1 MANNSKVNA
10 RFTQK
15 HDIEENWEKASSF
28 YPFLGEM
35 IVYDPDENFDYP
47 RFKFGIWDG
56 VSTPTAAMLVKNLPF
71 ASSCVQIIAWEDD
84 D

>member
-1 MANNSKVNA
+1 MANNSRVNA

-28 YPFLGEM
+28 YPLLGEL
-35 IVYDPDENFDYP
+35 IVYDPDATHSYP

-56 VSTPTAAMLVKNLPF
+56 ESTPTAAMLVKNLPF
-71 ASSCVQIIAWEDD
+71 VTYSI
-84 D
+84 